1 MVSMY
6 YGTMRSHHTPINTPA
21 TVRIGASALAGIA
34 TAIMTTSLPFA
45 VSAPVALIAI
55 VAAVVLTL
63 THPYRRELRAYY
75 EAHGGFSSTG
85 RSKIQFL
92 LPLFPLW
99 FLIMLS
105 PLMAPAH
112 PVLTGLMFVAGMAGV
127 WISFPHMDGTRLAA
141 FLN

>member
-6 YGTMRSHHTPINTPA
+6 YGTMRSYHTPIDTPA
-21 TVRIGASALAGIA
+21 IVRIGASALAGIA
-34 TAIMTTSLPFA
+34 TAVMTTRLPFA
-45 VSAPVALIAI
+45 ISAPVALLAI
-55 VAAVVLTL
+55 IAAVVLTF

-75 EAHGGFSSTG
+75 EAHGGFAATG

-127 WISFPHMDGTRLAA
+127 WITFPHIDGTRLAA
-141 FLN
+141 FLD